1 MVLIYYNLATAYP
14 AQTLYQSVLVHAPVS
29 LFHGWLVFVFWLNL
43 LAIFTSVQDPAHPSF
58 FLSALVFLIM
68 VKLTATASSYV
79 EWRHESGDVAGA
91 GVIAWCLFCVSAG
104 QPSLFIKWSAF
115 ILGLFVTFHGI
126 FRPAQYHIKQHAATA
141 GEQQP
146 LVPGDQA

>member
-1 MVLIYYNLATAYP
+1 IYYNLATAYP
-14 AQTLYQSVLVHAPVS
+14 AQTVYQSVLVHAPVS

-79 EWRHESGDVAGA
+79 EWRHESGDAAGA
-91 GVIAWCLFCVSAG
+91 GVIAW
-104 QPSLFIKWSAF
+104 
-115 ILGLFVTFHGI
+115 
-126 FRPAQYHIKQHAATA
+126 PAQYHIKHRAATS

-146 LVPGDQA
+146 LIPGDQA